1 MPKLYAKTVPV
12 QTVTESQRQTM
23 YRLMGQYYDCM
34 DFERFIEDLN
44 AKDDVILLLDG
55 KTHSIQGF
63 STLKSME
70 VPHADG
76 KAYGVFSGDTVVDR
90 AYWGQKVLGV
100 AFLKYLFMKKAER
113 PFSPLY
119 WLLISKGYK
128 TYLLMANNFSN
139 HYPRFEEATPAREQG
154 LIDGFADMLF
164 GSSYRRERGVV
175 EFEESL
181 GQLRP
186 GIADVPNSASFKN
199 PRIAFFA
206 QQNPDWMKGTEL
218 VCIAEMTFGMPF
230 FYVFKRWWKL
240 VLRPGVRELAQPGVK
255 TVERRG

>member
-1 MPKLYAKTVPV
+1 MSKLYAKTVAV
-12 QTVTESQRQTM
+12 ETVTEAQRQTM
-23 YRLMGQYYDCM
+23 FRLMGQYYDCM
-34 DFERFIEDLN
+34 DWERFLKDLD

-55 KTHSIQGF
+55 DTNSIKGF

-70 VPHADG
+70 VPHEKG
-76 KAYGVFSGDTVVDR
+76 TAYGIFSGDTVVDR

-100 AFLKYLFMKKAER
+100 AFLKYLFMKKAAR

-139 HYPRFEEATPAREQG
+139 HYPRYEQETPAGEQG
-154 LIDGFADMLF
+154 LIDNFAQMLF
-164 GSSYRRERGVV
+164 GSSYKKDKGVV

-186 GIADVPNSASFKN
+186 GIADVPSGSAFQN
-199 PRIAFFA
+199 PRIAYFA
-206 QQNPDWMKGTEL
+206 KQNPDWVNGTEL
-218 VCIAEMTFGMPF
+218 VCLAEMTFGMPLY
-230 FYVFKRWWKL
+230 YVLKRWWKL
-240 VLRPGVRELAQPGVK
+240 ALRPWVRQLSDSGVK
-255 TVERRG
+255 TVERQN